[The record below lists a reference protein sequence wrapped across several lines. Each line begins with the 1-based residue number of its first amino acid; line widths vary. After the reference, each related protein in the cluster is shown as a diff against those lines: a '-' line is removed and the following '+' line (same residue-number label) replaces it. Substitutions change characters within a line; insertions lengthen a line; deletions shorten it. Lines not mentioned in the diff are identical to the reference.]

1 MLPIV
6 PFNVVEYER
15 ILFVS
20 EYLCIGILSFQI
32 LVLGAYFLWWKRSGP
47 RLPRHPDT
55 LAGAWSLL
63 AESQLARQFDDLS
76 MMGRKD
82 LIQTVQGWKKT
93 YYVRWRLDEDGKKR
107 IPIVW
112 VQRSSNSAPWPAKPN
127 SKRSRCFEFVRST
140 LSRL

>member
-20 EYLCIGILSFQI
+20 EYLCIGILGFQI

-93 YYVRWRLDEDGKKR
+93 YYVRWTKMERNEFL
-107 IPIVW
+107 
-112 VQRSSNSAPWPAKPN
+112 SSGSKGAQIQLLGRQSPTPNAPDVLNSFAAH
-127 SKRSRCFEFVRST
+127 
-140 LSRL
+140 